1 MTYAATGWVNWSGTY
16 TMRPARVS
24 RPVSTDEVA
33 AQVRRANED
42 DVSIKAIGS
51 GHSFTD
57 IGLTRGV
64 LLELDLL
71 TGIREADPT
80 TGLVTVAGG
89 TPLHELNDALWQLG
103 LALPNL
109 GDIDR
114 QTITGA
120 ISTGTH
126 GTGSRFGGIATQVRA
141 LELVTGDG
149 SVVECSPEENPD
161 IFEHARVGL
170 GALGIITAVTLQCV
184 PSFALRAVESHAP
197 LDAALANYPEW
208 TAKADHFEFF
218 WFPHTE
224 RVATKTNTRLA
235 AGATLEPLSK
245 SRRWFDDE
253 LLGNKVWER
262 INRITTKRPHLIRRQ
277 NRLATALLGGREF
290 SDRSYRVFASPREVK
305 FREME
310 YAIPREALPAAIG
323 QIRKW
328 LDMTGT
334 SIGYP
339 IEVRFAAADDIPLS
353 TGFERENC
361 YVAVHEYHRR
371 SHEAYFLAVEDIMK
385 DLDGRP
391 HWGKLHYRSA
401 SDLAPLYPRFDDFTK
416 MRDRLDPERRFGNDY
431 LRRVLGS

>member
-1 MTYAATGWVNWSGTY
+1 MTEPSTSWQNWSGGY
-16 TMRPARVS
+16 TMRPARVAHPAS
-24 RPVSTDEVA
+24 PDDVA
-33 AQVRRANED
+33 AEVRRAND
-42 DVSIKAIGS
+42 DDLSIKAIGS

-64 LLELDLL
+64 LLSLDRL
-71 TGIREADPT
+71 TGIRAADPT
-80 TGLVTVAGG
+80 TGLVTVAAG
-89 TPLHELNDALWQLG
+89 TTLHDLNKSLWQLG
-103 LALPNL
+103 LAMPNL

-114 QTITGA
+114 QTISGA

-126 GTGSRFGGIATQVRA
+126 GTGARLGGIATQVRA
-141 LELVTGDG
+141 LQLVTGDG
-149 SVVECSPEENPD
+149 TTIDCSATEHPD
-161 IFEHARVGL
+161 VFEHARVGL

-184 PSFALRAVESHAP
+184 PAFALHAVESHAP
-197 LDAALANYPEW
+197 LAQVLDDYEQRI
-208 TAKADHFEFF
+208 TAADHFEFY

-224 RVATKTNTRLA
+224 KVATKANTRLA
-235 AGATLEPLSK
+235 PGAATEPLGRF
-245 SRRWFDDE
+245 RRWFDDE

-262 INRITTKRPHLIRRQ
+262 LNRATTRRPKYIRAQ

-290 SDRSYRVFASPREVK
+290 SDRSYRVFASPRDVK

-310 YAIPREALPAAIG
+310 YAIPRSLLPTAIN
-323 QIRKW
+323 QIRRW
-328 LDMTGT
+328 LDMSGT

-339 IEVRFAAADDIPLS
+339 LEVRFAAADDIPLS
-353 TGFERENC
+353 TGFQRDNC

-371 SHEAYFLAVEDIMK
+371 PHEPYFAAVESIMR

-401 SDLAPLYPRFDDFTK
+401 TDLAPLYPKFDEFVA